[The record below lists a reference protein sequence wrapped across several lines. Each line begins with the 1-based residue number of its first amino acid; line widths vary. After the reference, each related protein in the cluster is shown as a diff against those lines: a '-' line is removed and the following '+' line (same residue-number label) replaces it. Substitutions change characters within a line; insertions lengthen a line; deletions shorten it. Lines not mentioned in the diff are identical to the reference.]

1 MHRTNFL
8 VSDMVFLQ
16 VEHVKKD
23 ELRDM
28 FLKSAAKT
36 FLFLQKIV
44 NVDVQS
50 VIVDRH
56 GLSFDILFAL

>member
-1 MHRTNFL
+1 
-8 VSDMVFLQ
+8 MVFLQ

-28 FLKSAAKT
+28 FLKSAAKM

-44 NVDVQS
+44 NVDAQS